1 MESNEDLSWR
11 LPILLCDLDHRGVLE
26 HHGIF
31 RLCPRTIGGTQGT
44 VGLKQNVVLLAVC
57 DELFLVEVRMAF
69 TLQHSWLDGACT
81 DDLGRRQGL
90 AQSGEEAVWGEG
102 NGQQSGEEARL
113 STT

>member
-81 DDLGRRQGL
+81 DDQIDLL
-90 AQSGEEAVWGEG
+90 AIKV
-102 NGQQSGEEARL
+102 GQPDVSHETLLHALFQRTPGF
-113 STT
+113 